1 MISMSL
7 IHMPCASVK
16 LDADARPSLLMPFSF
31 FGICLVRLRCL
42 FSCLID
48 VFTDF
53 RLVCNV
59 TSYIYGLH
67 FTLCR

>member
-16 LDADARPSLLMPFSF
+16 LDADARPSLLMPFF
-31 FGICLVRLRCL
+31 FLECCLVRLRCL

-48 VFTDF
+48 VFADL

-59 TSYIYGLH
+59 TSYIYGLY
-67 FTLCR
+67 FILCR

>member
-7 IHMPCASVK
+7 IHMTCASVK
-16 LDADARPSLLMPFSF
+16 LDADARPSLLCLSF
-31 FGICLVRLRCL
+31 VFEFCLVRLRC
-42 FSCLID
+42 FGCLID

-67 FTLCR
+67 FILCR